1 MIHNKEA
8 EVERKRRRSINQRR
22 KAKRR
27 KMTMGSLNFLAIPRR
42 RKGKEVI
49 AEGTRIEVGIV
60 ISKIET
66 MITLIEI
73 EETEIILV
81 TMTTI
86 TIGMVTIG
94 LIEMMIVLEV
104 EITGETEEA
113 IIEMIDMM
121 VIKTEE
127 TSIEI
132 IKEIDIE
139 EISVVT
145 SRIIK
150 TIEGS
155 VVDLEEV
162 TEDLVEEMIKV
173 ALEVEAEVV
182 VAEEEEAEVVEE
194 DLIEITTIE
203 MTEAINKTTMED
215 SVITMIIETSQASMM
230 LRKYKPLTNIDSVN
244 ICVMLF

>member
-1 MIHNKEA
+1 MT
-8 EVERKRRRSINQRR
+8 
-22 KAKRR
+22 
-27 KMTMGSLNFLAIPRR
+27 MTMGSLNFLAIPRR
-42 RKGKEVI
+42 KKGKEVI
-49 AEGTRIEVGIV
+49 PEGTRIEVGIV
-60 ISKIET
+60 ISEIEA

-81 TMTTI
+81 AMTTI

-94 LIEMMIVLEV
+94 VIEMMVILEV
-104 EITGETEEA
+104 GITGETEEA

-121 VIKTEE
+121 VTKTEE

-150 TIEGS
+150 TIEDS

-162 TEDLVEEMIKV
+162 TEDLVEEMIKA

-194 DLIEITTIE
+194 DLIEIIAIE
-203 MTEAINKTTMED
+203 MTETINKTTMED
-215 SVITMIIETSQASMM
+215 SVITMIIETSQASIM